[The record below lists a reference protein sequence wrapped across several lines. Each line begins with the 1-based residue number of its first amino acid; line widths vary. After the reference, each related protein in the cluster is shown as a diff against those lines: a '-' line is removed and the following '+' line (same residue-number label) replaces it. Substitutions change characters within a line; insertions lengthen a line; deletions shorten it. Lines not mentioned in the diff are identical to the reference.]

1 MLQVGQNA
9 PDFTL
14 FNAEKESITLSQ
26 FKGRNV
32 VLLFFPK
39 AFTGVCTKEFCDVR
53 DNIHV
58 YQNLNAE
65 IIAISVDPE
74 STLAEWKASESYNFQ
89 MLSDSNK
96 DVSRTYDTIYDTG
109 VSKRSAFVIDSEGT
123 LRHIDVLE
131 NAGEIPSFEDIL
143 NVLSTL
149 N

>member
-74 STLAEWKASESYNFQ
+74 STLAEWKASESYNF
-89 MLSDSNK
+89 L
-96 DVSRTYDTIYDTG
+96 
-109 VSKRSAFVIDSEGT
+109 F
-123 LRHIDVLE
+123 
-131 NAGEIPSFEDIL
+131 
-143 NVLSTL
+143 
-149 N
+149 